1 MLKTLSAHDDALIA
15 LRVLHIELQCQHLFS
30 CTQSDRRL
38 GRGRWMLGLVW
49 FGLLHAQL
57 MLMPSNLF
65 CSASRK
71 TMNNHNKNKGK
82 TTTTTAATG
91 ERTTN
96 KWQIIND
103 KLRSS
108 NNICRGRRRRRR
120 RCGRLAMFVNNVII
134 QRYVR

>member
-1 MLKTLSAHDDALIA
+1 
-15 LRVLHIELQCQHLFS
+15 
-30 CTQSDRRL
+30 
-38 GRGRWMLGLVW
+38 MLGLVG

-82 TTTTTAATG
+82 TTATATR

-103 KLRSS
+103 KLRCSK
-108 NNICRGRRRRRR
+108 NICSDGERWRRGGDV
-120 RCGRLAMFVNNVII
+120 CK
-134 QRYVR
+134 

>member
-30 CTQSDRRL
+30 DRRL
-38 GRGRWMLGLVW
+38 GRGRWMLGLVGI
-49 FGLLHAQL
+49 GLLHAQL

-108 NNICRGRRRRRR
+108 NNICRVEGRR